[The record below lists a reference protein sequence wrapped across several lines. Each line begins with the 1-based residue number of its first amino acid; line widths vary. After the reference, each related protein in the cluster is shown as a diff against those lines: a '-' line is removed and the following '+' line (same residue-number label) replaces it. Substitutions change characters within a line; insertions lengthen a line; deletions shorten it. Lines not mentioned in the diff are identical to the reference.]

1 MAASKDV
8 VGWWERKPLRIMEV
22 TESFRDLG
30 AGSAAED
37 AQIRADHH
45 ANVEHFHCMSINAG
59 MDDMRFFF
67 KTSVAGQ
74 PHVDRLAAY
83 LPEAHRRGIK
93 VIVYVNVHW
102 YSMEFARK
110 HPEWV
115 QIKEDGQP
123 LDGVYKTGTS
133 FCVNSAYREWV
144 FQIVRDLCAYDIDGI
159 FYDGP
164 IFFASTCY
172 CPACQ
177 AKYRARYGTD
187 LPRKSDRRGADF
199 IKLLEFQSDSLVDF
213 LHDTREVIKS
223 INPQIAFYMNGG
235 GRTANWPTARLNR
248 KLVVEQDLLGSEG
261 GFIYGDLRMT
271 PLWKP
276 GCEAK
281 LMEAQAGGKPTVIF
295 DCAGHKSWN
304 WYTLPEAE
312 IELLYADTIA
322 NAGNVWF
329 AVFPDDVGQPE
340 LRAIARMNAHVR
352 DNAAYYTDTRS
363 AAEVAL
369 VWSDV
374 TANFYLGSEVARS
387 DFTANIQGSEA
398 GNVYAEFAGFYDAL
412 FRNHVP
418 FDVVDDVTLE
428 REDLSRYRLIV
439 LPNVAAMSA
448 GAAERLRAW
457 VQDGGTLLGSFETSL
472 YDATGHRLD
481 HFQLGDLFG
490 VQASNIVEGPRR
502 WDYVTPVL
510 GEHALLS
517 GITKRWFPSPAY
529 YLQVALK
536 GGRGLLNFTE
546 ALAGSYDHIPVTSS
560 DPALVV
566 NRVGDGYGVYLAGDA
581 GNCIDRFRFREY
593 YQLVGNLVR
602 WAAPSPVV
610 LGNAPSSLEVVLRA
624 QRDPDRLLLH
634 LVNFTGDMQ
643 RPINHINVVKNLHI
657 TLRGVCEVTGVRALR
672 AGVDLAWTLNEGTL
686 ECVLPRV
693 EAYEVV
699 VVSGKR
705 G

>member
-1 MAASKDV
+1 MQTHKAEQ
-8 VGWWERKPLRIMEV
+8 GWWESEPLRIMEV
-22 TESFRDLG
+22 SESFLDL
-30 AGSAAED
+30 SACDPARD

-45 ANVEHFHCMSINAG
+45 ANVEHLHCMSINAG

-93 VIVYVNVHW
+93 VIVYFNVHW

-110 HPEWV
+110 HADWV

-133 FCVNSAYREWV
+133 FCVNSGYREWA

-177 AKYRARYGTD
+177 AKYRARYGAD
-187 LPRKSDRRGADF
+187 LPKKSDRRGVDF
-199 IKLLEFQSDSLVDF
+199 GKLLEFQADSLVDF
-213 LHDTREVIKS
+213 LHDTRAIIKA

-248 KLVVEQDLLGSEG
+248 KLVAEQDLLGSEG

-352 DNAAYYTDTRS
+352 DNAAYYSDTRS

-418 FDVVDDVTLE
+418 FDVLDDVTLE
-428 REDLSRYRLIV
+428 REELSRYRLIV

-448 GAAERLRAW
+448 EAAERLRAW
-457 VQDGGTLLGSFETSL
+457 VRAGGTLLGSFETSL
-472 YDATGHRLD
+472 YDETGHRLD
-481 HFQLGDLFG
+481 DFRLGDLFG
-490 VQASNIVEGPRR
+490 VRASNAVEGPRR
-502 WDYVTPVL
+502 WDYVTAT
-510 GEHALLS
+510 GEAHPLLA
-517 GITKRWFPSPAY
+517 GITKRWFPSAAY
-529 YLQVALK
+529 YVRVAPTA
-536 GGRGLLNFTE
+536 GRSLLSFTE
-546 ALAGSYDHIPVTSS
+546 GLAGSYDHTPVTSS
-560 DPALVV
+560 DAALVV
-566 NRVGDGYGVYLAGDA
+566 NRVGQGHAVYLAGDV
-581 GNCIDRFRFREY
+581 GNCLDRFRFREY
-593 YQLVGNLVR
+593 YRLVGNLVA
-602 WAAPSPVV
+602 WAAATPVT
-610 LGNAPSSLEVVLRA
+610 LGDAPSSLEVVLRA

-643 RPINHINVVKNLHI
+643 RPINRINPMEDLRV
-657 TLRGVCEVTGVRALR
+657 TLRGLREVSGVRALR
-672 AGVDLAWTLNEGTL
+672 SGADLAWSLKDGAL
-686 ECVLPRV
+686 EFVLPHV
-693 EAYEVV
+693 EAYELVAV
-699 VVSGKR
+699 TGQR